1 MRNGFLVLLC
11 CFLGACAPV
20 TTNTSLSSGNRAELV
35 RRAELRMQ
43 LATAY
48 YSEGQYATA
57 LSELDQALQTGERKA
72 DVLGLRGL
80 VLMQLGDSQGAYS
93 NLQQALQIEPD
104 SPGLLNNMG
113 WLLCETGQPER
124 ALPLFDR
131 AMSNKAYTAPATA
144 MMNAGR
150 CSIKLGQPAKAE
162 QYFQRALLV
171 DPEQSLAHADLGK
184 LAYDAH
190 DYKRARHHFLKII
203 STGRASPQDYS
214 LAMAVERQLGDKL
227 AEESIARQ
235 WSKRYPD
242 SLVSGKSTRGQVDE

>member
-1 MRNGFLVLLC
+1 MRNGFLVWLC
-11 CFLGACAPV
+11 CVLGACAPV
-20 TTNTSLSSGNRAELV
+20 VTNTSLSSGNRMELL
-35 RRAELRMQ
+35 RRTELRMK

-48 YSEGQYATA
+48 YSEAQYATA

-80 VLMQLGDSQGAYS
+80 VLMQLGDSEGAYT

-113 WLLCETGQPER
+113 WFLCETGHPER

-131 AMSNKAYTAPATA
+131 AMTNKTYPTPATA

-150 CSIKLGQPAKAE
+150 CSIKLGQPARAE
-162 QYFQRALLV
+162 NYFQRALLA
-171 DPEQSLAHADLGK
+171 DPEQSIAHASLGK
-184 LAYDAH
+184 LAYDAQ
-190 DYKRARHHFLKII
+190 DYQRARRHLLRVI
-203 STGRASPQDYS
+203 STGRATPEDFS

-242 SLVSGKSTRGQVDE
+242 SLVSGKSTRGQLDE